1 MNTCMST
8 LSLIMR
14 GQYIKYFITVTRK
27 ITNSNTMFLQVGPS
41 CLAGL
46 LVLGF
51 LLPFN
56 ALYLGRKAMKLQVDL
71 KLLLP
76 D

>member
-1 MNTCMST
+1 MYEYTFSVNDNERS
-8 LSLIMR
+8 I
-14 GQYIKYFITVTRK
+14 YKYFITITRK
-27 ITNSNTMFLQVGPS
+27 ITQSTNTLFLQVGPS

-56 ALYLGRKAMKLQVDL
+56 ALYLGRKAMKLQVDF
-71 KLLLP
+71 
-76 D
+76 